1 MLTNFNYFLGLMMI
15 VSFFIQYIIMS
26 WVMTNDIQNIQNSL
40 SKIYISAIMAIIM
53 GILEVFMH
61 SVMTVSMSKI
71 PFWYYYIPLFSS
83 LVLFLWLYKNQVGV
97 DDANYLN
104 EMIEHHSMALLTSKE
119 ILKKT
124 TNPQVKELAEKI
136 IKTQIAEIQQMK
148 NIENREN

>member
-26 WVMTNDIQNIQNSL
+26 WVMTNDIQNIQHSL
-40 SKIYISAIMAIIM
+40 SKIYVSSIMAIIM

-119 ILKKT
+119 ILKKS
-124 TNPQVKELAEKI
+124 TNPQVKELAETI
-136 IKTQIAEIQQMK
+136 IKTQTAEIQQMK
-148 NIENREN
+148 NIENR

>member
-26 WVMTNDIQNIQNSL
+26 WVMTNDIQNIQHSL

-83 LVLFLWLYKNQVGV
+83 LILFLWLYKNQVGV

-104 EMIEHHSMALLTSKE
+104 EMIEHHSMALLTSEE

-136 IKTQIAEIQQMK
+136 IKTQTAEIQQMK

>member
-26 WVMTNDIQNIQNSL
+26 WVMTNDIQNIQHSL
-40 SKIYISAIMAIIM
+40 SKIYVSSIMAIIM

-119 ILKKT
+119 ILKKS
-124 TNPQVKELAEKI
+124 TNPQVKELAETI
-136 IKTQIAEIQQMK
+136 IKTQTAEIQQMK

>member
-26 WVMTNDIQNIQNSL
+26 LIMTNDIQNIQHSL
-40 SKIYISAIMAIIM
+40 SKIYISSIMAIIM

>member
-26 WVMTNDIQNIQNSL
+26 WIMTNDIQNIQHSL
-40 SKIYISAIMAIIM
+40 SKIYVSSIMAIIM

-104 EMIEHHSMALLTSKE
+104 EMIEHHSMALLTSEE

-136 IKTQIAEIQQMK
+136 INTQTAEIQQMK

>member
-26 WVMTNDIQNIQNSL
+26 WVMTNDIQNIQHSL
-40 SKIYISAIMAIIM
+40 SKIYVSSIMAIIM

-61 SVMTVSMSKI
+61 SFMTMSMSKI
-71 PFWYYYIPLFSS
+71 PFVYYYIPLFSS
-83 LVLFLWLYKNQVGV
+83 LILFLWLYKKQVGV

>member
-26 WVMTNDIQNIQNSL
+26 WVMTNDIQNIQHSL
-40 SKIYISAIMAIIM
+40 SKIYVSSIMAIIM

-124 TNPQVKELAEKI
+124 TNTQVKELAEKI

>member
-1 MLTNFNYFLGLMMI
+1 MLTNFNYFLGFMMI

-26 WVMTNDIQNIQNSL
+26 WVMTNDIQNIQHSL
-40 SKIYISAIMAIIM
+40 SKIYVSSIMAIIM

-124 TNPQVKELAEKI
+124 TNPQLKELAEKI
-136 IKTQIAEIQQMK
+136 IKTQIA
-148 NIENREN
+148 

>member
-1 MLTNFNYFLGLMMI
+1 MLTNFNYFLGFMMI
-15 VSFFIQYIIMS
+15 SSFVIQYVIMS
-26 WVMTNDIQNIQNSL
+26 WIMTNDIQNIQHSL

-53 GILEVFMH
+53 GIIEVFMH
-61 SVMTVSMSKI
+61 SFMTMSMSKI
-71 PFWYYYIPLFSS
+71 PFGYYYIPLFSS

-97 DDANYLN
+97 DDTNYLN
-104 EMIEHHSMALLTSKE
+104 EMIEHHSMALLTSEE

-136 IKTQIAEIQQMK
+136 IKTQTAEIQQMK

>member
-26 WVMTNDIQNIQNSL
+26 WIMTNDIQNIQHSL

-97 DDANYLN
+97 DDAQYLN
-104 EMIEHHSMALLTSKE
+104 EMIEHHSMALLTSEE

-136 IKTQIAEIQQMK
+136 IKTQTAEIQQMK

>member
-26 WVMTNDIQNIQNSL
+26 WVMTNDIQNIQHSL
-40 SKIYISAIMAIIM
+40 SKIYVSSIMAIIM

>member
-26 WVMTNDIQNIQNSL
+26 LIMTNDIQNIQHSL
-40 SKIYISAIMAIIM
+40 SKIYISSIMAIIM

-71 PFWYYYIPLFSS
+71 PFWYYYIPLVSS

-97 DDANYLN
+97 DDAHYLN
-104 EMIEHHSMALLTSKE
+104 EMIEHHSMALLTSEE

-136 IKTQIAEIQQMK
+136 IKTQTAEIQQMK

>member
-26 WVMTNDIQNIQNSL
+26 LIMTNDIQNIQHSL

>member
-1 MLTNFNYFLGLMMI
+1 MLTNFNYFLGFMMI

-26 WVMTNDIQNIQNSL
+26 WVMTNDIQNIQHSL
-40 SKIYISAIMAIIM
+40 SKIYVSSIMAIIM

>member
-26 WVMTNDIQNIQNSL
+26 WVMTNDIQNIQHSL
-40 SKIYISAIMAIIM
+40 SKIYVSSIMAIIM

-124 TNPQVKELAEKI
+124 TNPQVKELAETI
-136 IKTQIAEIQQMK
+136 IKTQTDEIQQMK
-148 NIENREN
+148 NIENRDN

>member
-1 MLTNFNYFLGLMMI
+1 MLTNFNYFLGFMMI

>member
-26 WVMTNDIQNIQNSL
+26 WVMTNDIQNIQHSL
-40 SKIYISAIMAIIM
+40 SKIYVSSIMAIIM

-119 ILKKT
+119 ILKKS
-124 TNPQVKELAEKI
+124 TNPQVKELAETI
-136 IKTQIAEIQQMK
+136 IKTQTDEIQQMK

>member
-1 MLTNFNYFLGLMMI
+1 MLTNFNYFLGFMMI

-26 WVMTNDIQNIQNSL
+26 WVMTNDIQNIQHSL
-40 SKIYISAIMAIIM
+40 SKIYVSSIMAIIM
-53 GILEVFMH
+53 GIVEVFMH

>member
-26 WVMTNDIQNIQNSL
+26 WVMTNDIQNIQHSL
-40 SKIYISAIMAIIM
+40 SKIYVSSIMAIIM

-104 EMIEHHSMALLTSKE
+104 EMIEHHSMALLTC
-119 ILKKT
+119 
-124 TNPQVKELAEKI
+124 
-136 IKTQIAEIQQMK
+136 
-148 NIENREN
+148 

>member
-26 WVMTNDIQNIQNSL
+26 WVMTNDIQNIQHSL
-40 SKIYISAIMAIIM
+40 SKIYVSSIMAIIM

-61 SVMTVSMSKI
+61 SFMTMSMSKI
-71 PFWYYYIPLFSS
+71 PFVYYYIPLFSS
-83 LVLFLWLYKNQVGV
+83 LVLFLWLYKKQVGV

-104 EMIEHHSMALLTSKE
+104 EMIEHHSMALLTSEE

-124 TNPQVKELAEKI
+124 TNPQVKELAENI
-136 IKTQIAEIQQMK
+136 IKTQNAEIQQMK
-148 NIENREN
+148 NIVNREN